1 MEKRKRV
8 EDSDE
13 SFMPAKTR
21 TLDQKCPIYSSD
33 SSTKNVSE
41 RLVVPGIPARALR
54 GHRSSSGRR
63 GARNSIS
70 STAAPAVHLQPAA
83 VPTVSTAPAP
93 TISAAWTTQAV
104 PELSPEQE
112 QAAADLVTKEVIDKT
127 NKVRLEIIEQQ
138 SIVFKKKI
146 MADQRIQADTSL

>member
-1 MEKRKRV
+1 MADYVERIALIVASEPFFATPDDETNGRAFFMTRDEIVPSRSDNEMDKRKGV

-13 SFMPAKTR
+13 SLVPAKAH
-21 TLDQKCPIYSSD
+21 TLDQKCPTYSSD

-70 STAAPAVHLQPAA
+70 SAAAPAVHLQLAA
-83 VPTVSTAPAP
+83 VPTILTAPYRP
-93 TISAAWTTQAV
+93 Y
-104 PELSPEQE
+104 
-112 QAAADLVTKEVIDKT
+112 
-127 NKVRLEIIEQQ
+127 
-138 SIVFKKKI
+138 
-146 MADQRIQADTSL
+146 